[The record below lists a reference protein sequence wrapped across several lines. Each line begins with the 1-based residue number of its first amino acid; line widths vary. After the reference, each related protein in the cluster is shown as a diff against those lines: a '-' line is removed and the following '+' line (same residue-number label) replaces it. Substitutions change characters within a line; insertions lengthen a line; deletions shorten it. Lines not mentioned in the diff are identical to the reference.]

1 MEILFLNLLL
11 IFKFSVVEVFPGILI
26 LCSSEWILVISFYL
40 FLLLLRLK
48 VLREGVRLLNFNH
61 QLAPT
66 LDYTSGWKKEDLLF
80 LPFQMGGSPL

>member
-1 MEILFLNLLL
+1 MLL
-11 IFKFSVVEVFPGILI
+11 IFKFSVVEVLPGILI

-80 LPFQMGGSPL
+80 LAFQMGSSPL